1 MALPYQFVEPILGQ
15 APLNPRV
22 LKLPER
28 SKVAKYL
35 ELAELLLRRFPSES
49 NGRGAKFLID
59 LCKLTDPGP
68 LAPISWFTTQQRQD
82 LIEIGSPALIAR
94 IVPTLRLEARFARR

>member
-59 LCKLTDPGP
+59 LCKL
-68 LAPISWFTTQQRQD
+68 
-82 LIEIGSPALIAR
+82 IEIGSPALIAR